1 MNLANG
7 RNLQLGGTFSFAV
20 QDVIPP
26 KVVINKMS
34 NFGQQLRQIRQ
45 QKGFGLNE
53 LAKEIGV
60 SPAYLSNLETG
71 KTQTIQLEILSK
83 LQQELH
89 MIINEEDPENDP
101 TVWRAERICK
111 LLVDLQSTNPKAANY
126 LMSMV
131 EQGVECF
138 TAGSSDIH

>member
-1 MNLANG
+1 
-7 RNLQLGGTFSFAV
+7 
-20 QDVIPP
+20 
-26 KVVINKMS
+26 MS

-53 LAKEIGV
+53 FAKEIGV

-71 KTQTIQLEILSK
+71 KTQTIQLEVLNR

-89 MIINEEDPENDP
+89 MILTKDVSGNDP
-101 TVWRAERICK
+101 TGWRADRISE
-111 LLVDLQSTNPKAANY
+111 LLLNLQRTNPQATDY
-126 LMSMV
+126 LMTMV
-131 EQGVECF
+131 EQGVELF

>member
-1 MNLANG
+1 
-7 RNLQLGGTFSFAV
+7 
-20 QDVIPP
+20 
-26 KVVINKMS
+26 MS

-53 LAKEIGV
+53 FAKEIGV

-89 MIINEEDPENDP
+89 MIIDEDVHESNH
-101 TVWRAERICK
+101 TVWRAERIGE
-111 LLVDLQSTNPKAANY
+111 LLLDLQRTNPTAADY
-126 LMSMV
+126 LMTMV
-131 EQGVECF
+131 EQGVELF
-138 TAGSSDIH
+138 TAESSDIH

>member
-1 MNLANG
+1 MTNG
-7 RNLQLGGTFSFAV
+7 RNLQLSGTCSLAV
-20 QDVIPP
+20 QGVIPP
-26 KVVINKMS
+26 KVVMKKMS

-53 LAKEIGV
+53 FAKEIGV

-89 MIINEEDPENDP
+89 MIINEDVPENDH
-101 TVWRAERICK
+101 TVWRAERIGE
-111 LLVDLQSTNPKAANY
+111 LLLDMHRTNPIAADY
-126 LMSMV
+126 LMTMV
-131 EQGVECF
+131 EQGVELF